1 VSITV
6 TPMARAILA
15 SGKPVDQALAK
26 FVFERGRGISVTVLL
41 AVSEAREFA
50 RIIAAV
56 ADAAEALPPIVI
68 TEPDHAPAVQP
79 EDGGVR

>member
-1 VSITV
+1 V
-6 TPMARAILA
+6 TPMARAILS

-41 AVSEAREFA
+41 SVSEAREFA

-56 ADAAEALPPIVI
+56 ADAADALPPMVI
-68 TEPDHAPAVQP
+68 PEPSTTAAAPA
-79 EDGGVR
+79 GGAR